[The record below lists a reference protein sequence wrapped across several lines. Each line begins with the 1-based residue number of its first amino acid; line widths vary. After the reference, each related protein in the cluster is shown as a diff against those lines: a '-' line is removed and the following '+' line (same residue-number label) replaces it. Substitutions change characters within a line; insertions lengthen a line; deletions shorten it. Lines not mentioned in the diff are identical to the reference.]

1 MYREYYQL
9 QEKPFG
15 KTPDPRFLYL
25 SAQHQEALA
34 RLRFAV
40 EEREFMVLTGE
51 IGSGKTTLSRALMD
65 SVGPEVKL
73 VLLINPRLS
82 PLQLLRSLIQ
92 SLGGEPRTNRTDLWE
107 QLSDLLF
114 ELFEAGKQPVLIV
127 DEAQLIPEKAT
138 LDELRLITNFQL
150 DDMNLLTLIL
160 LGQPELRERLRRP
173 GYRALFQ
180 RVGLRYHLGPLDRE
194 ETGKYLL
201 HRLRVAGR
209 TRELFTSGAVEKI
222 HTYSAGIPRLIN
234 NLAASALL
242 EGFGREEDPIGP
254 EIIEDIARELE
265 LKEA

>member
-1 MYREYYQL
+1 MYREFYQL

-25 SAQHQEALA
+25 SQQHEEALA

-51 IGSGKTTLSRALMD
+51 IGSGKTTLSRALID

-73 VLLINPRLS
+73 VLLYNPRLS
-82 PLQLLRSLIQ
+82 PPQLLRSLIQ
-92 SLGGEPRTNRTDLWE
+92 NLGGQPGSNRNDLWE

-114 ELFEAGKQPVLIV
+114 GLFETGKQAVLIV

-150 DDMNLLTLIL
+150 DDLNLLTLIL

-180 RVGLRYHLGPLDRE
+180 RVGLRYHLGSLNQE
-194 ETGKYLL
+194 ETGKYLR

-209 TRELFTSGAVEKI
+209 ERELFNPGAVEKI
-222 HTYSAGIPRLIN
+222 YTYSQGLPRLIN
-234 NLAASALL
+234 NLAAGALL
-242 EGFGREEDPIGP
+242 EGFGRELDPIGP
-254 EIIEDIARELE
+254 EIVTDIARELE
-265 LKEA
+265 LKEE

>member
-1 MYREYYQL
+1 MYREFYQL

-222 HTYSAGIPRLIN
+222 HSYSAGIPRLIN
-234 NLAASALL
+234 TLAASALL

>member
-1 MYREYYQL
+1 MYREFYQL

-65 SVGPEVKL
+65 AVGPEVKL

-114 ELFEAGKQPVLIV
+114 ELFEAGKQAVLIV

-180 RVGLRYHLGPLDRE
+180 RVGLRYHLGSLDRE

-209 TRELFTSGAVEKI
+209 TQELFTPEAVEKI
-222 HTYSAGIPRLIN
+222 HSYSAGIPRLIN

-242 EGFGREEDPIGP
+242 EGFGREQDPIGP

>member
-1 MYREYYQL
+1 MYREFYQL
-9 QEKPFG
+9 REKPFG

-25 SAQHQEALA
+25 SQQHEEALA

-51 IGSGKTTLSRALMD
+51 IGSGKTTLSRALID

-73 VLLINPRLS
+73 VLLYNPRLS
-82 PLQLLRSLIQ
+82 PTQLLRSLIQ
-92 SLGGEPRTNRTDLWE
+92 SLGGQPRSNRNDLWE
-107 QLSDLLF
+107 ELSDLLF
-114 ELFEAGKQPVLIV
+114 ELFEAGKQAVLIV

-150 DDMNLLTLIL
+150 DDLNLLTLIL

-180 RVGLRYHLGPLDRE
+180 RVGLRYHLGPLNQE
-194 ETGKYLL
+194 ETGKYLR

-209 TRELFTSGAVEKI
+209 EQELFNPGAVERI
-222 HTYSAGIPRLIN
+222 YAYSQGLPRLIN

-242 EGFGREEDPIGP
+242 EGFGREQDQIGP
-254 EIIEDIARELE
+254 EIVTDIARELE
-265 LKEA
+265 LKEE

>member
-222 HTYSAGIPRLIN
+222 HSYPNGVFCAVYGAGQ
-234 NLAASALL
+234 
-242 EGFGREEDPIGP
+242 PIY
-254 EIIEDIARELE
+254 DIGSLVYHPVFAPSV
-265 LKEA
+265 